1 MTLLDRYLTRQCVAA
16 IATVIGVLSALTL
29 LFALIEELDEDNAN
43 YGFAQAIEY
52 LLLTM
57 PRRIEE
63 LLSYG
68 VFIGL
73 LLALGNL
80 AEGGELRPFARPACR
95 LDASSLGCYRPWA
108 FALP

>member
-1 MTLLDRYLTRQCVAA
+1 MRCGDCNGYRCAVCV
-16 IATVIGVLSALTL
+16 TL

-80 AEGGELRPFARPACR
+80 AEG
-95 LDASSLGCYRPWA
+95 ASSQLSVRPVSRLS
-108 FALP
+108 AL